1 MSVSSCNV
9 YQENLPDEFGMLSSL
24 TIIREKKTH
33 TQQSL
38 KRVLPSSLSNLSLL
52 NNLDAHAWRLS
63 DTIPDEFEKQSS
75 LEKLDLGHNN
85 FCHLS
90 YSLRGLSYLKDLVL
104 ANCKELKFLPL
115 LASSLVKLNVANC
128 TALESIS
135 DLTILASL
143 LEFDPTNCTKNIDIP
158 GLQCLKSLTKLYM
171 GGCDAC
177 FPKMTGRLGRV
188 LFLPSSTHTNRH
200 TCVVFSLGQTKQEA
214 FRDKLTG
221 IVDIHA
227 KIIRLDVTIYTTVLD
242 LRGVPEIDEDQ
253 LHLCRYV
260 DFGKLVLMLK

>member
-1 MSVSSCNV
+1 MNKS
-9 YQENLPDEFGMLSSL
+9 
-24 TIIREKKTH
+24 H

-38 KRVLPSSLSNLSLL
+38 KHVLPSSLSNLSLL
-52 NNLDAHAWRLS
+52 NDLDAHAWRLS
-63 DTIPDEFEKQSS
+63 GTIPDEFEKLSS

-85 FCHLS
+85 FCHLP

-115 LASSLVKLNVANC
+115 LASSLVKLTVANC

-143 LEFDPTNCTKNIDIP
+143 LEFDPTNCTKNIDSQVASKYLRNLSVLGSEIHDWFVQEIP
-158 GLQCLKSLTKLYM
+158 
-171 GGCDAC
+171 C
-177 FPKMTGRLGRV
+177 FA
-188 LFLPSSTHTNRH
+188 NRINH
-200 TCVVFSLGQTKQEA
+200 SIKGIIIGVVFSLGQTKQKA

-221 IVDIHA
+221 SVDIHA

-242 LRGVPEIDEDQ
+242 WREVSEVDEDQ
-253 LHLCRYV
+253 LRLCRYV
-260 DFGKLVLMLK
+260 DFSKLVLMLEEGDKIQIATRETPYFNGLTLKK